1 MNYVF
6 SNISNLK
13 YLKSDSGIFC
23 LMKDQK
29 SGECRDYKVRFGCPT
44 IEGLSPTQ
52 AALIQHTKR
61 AAFQTGHCW
70 GQMMFAA
77 PELPSPESHQRV
89 PGPEDPEYPK
99 GPEDPEDPV
108 VKPVCWTDWFDR
120 DNPSGSGDWELSSDL
135 RKENPGKICD
145 YPLYIEVVTT
155 DTMTPAIP
163 QGRTSIS
170 SIRLRDLFAA
180 RRTRNRAS
188 AVTTKFALGAR
199 AGGPRSRVA

>member
-1 MNYVF
+1 MFGLLMVP
-6 SNISNLK
+6 K
-13 YLKSDSGIFC
+13 Y
-23 LMKDQK
+23 
-29 SGECRDYKVRFGCPT
+29 RT

-77 PELPSPESHQRV
+77 PELPSPDKTGDSSGGGGGGGVFTPPAVFKETGEHFMNQTVPLRGPAESHQRV

-108 VKPVCWTDWFDR
+108 VKPGEFYSFLPSRPLTRLLHLAVCWTDWFDR

-135 RKENPGKICD
+135 RKENPGKICE
-145 YPLYIEVVTT
+145 PCT
-155 DTMTPAIP
+155 
-163 QGRTSIS
+163 
-170 SIRLRDLFAA
+170 
-180 RRTRNRAS
+180 
-188 AVTTKFALGAR
+188 
-199 AGGPRSRVA
+199 